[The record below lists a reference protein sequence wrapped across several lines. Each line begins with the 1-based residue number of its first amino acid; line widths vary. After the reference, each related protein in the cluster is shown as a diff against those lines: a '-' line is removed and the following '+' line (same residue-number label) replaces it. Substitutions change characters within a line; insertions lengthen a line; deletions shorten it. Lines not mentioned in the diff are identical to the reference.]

1 VEGSVLLNYY
11 RQVIRQ
17 FRHNKNYKKKKD
29 RCNCKFQNFCNLDL
43 MNKYQAIISFDMDDE
58 FMSLVPPHRTY
69 INYLLNKGVIET
81 YTVSMETQQ
90 SWIVVNANTKL
101 DVEEVLKASPLH
113 KYWSMEI
120 VELFVYDS
128 QSNRLPAVQLN

>member
-1 VEGSVLLNYY
+1 M
-11 RQVIRQ
+11 
-17 FRHNKNYKKKKD
+17 K
-29 RCNCKFQNFCNLDL
+29 
-43 MNKYQAIISFDMDDE
+43 KYQANISFDMDEE

-90 SWIVVNANTKL
+90 SWIVINANSKV
-101 DVEEVLKASPLH
+101 DVEQILKSSPLH
-113 KYWSMEI
+113 KYWRMEI